1 MKSSTKSDK
10 IVLDTNII
18 ISSIICKKGDPA
30 TLFEKLINEEIENYT
45 SKEIIEELIE
55 VLNRNEI
62 IKKTKKETR
71 TFILEQYLI
80 HSQII
85 VPKIKHRII
94 EHESD
99 NKFIDVAKEAN
110 AKYII
115 SGDKHLLEIKEFEK
129 IKIIR
134 AKEYLKKLLWI
145 QTNQQKQKNNRSA
158 ILRGGINFLKPPIFT
173 QFINS
178 KIYLGWWVQKIL
190 SA

>member
-134 AKEYLKKLLWI
+134 AKEYLKKLL
-145 QTNQQKQKNNRSA
+145 
-158 ILRGGINFLKPPIFT
+158 
-173 QFINS
+173 
-178 KIYLGWWVQKIL
+178 
-190 SA
+190 